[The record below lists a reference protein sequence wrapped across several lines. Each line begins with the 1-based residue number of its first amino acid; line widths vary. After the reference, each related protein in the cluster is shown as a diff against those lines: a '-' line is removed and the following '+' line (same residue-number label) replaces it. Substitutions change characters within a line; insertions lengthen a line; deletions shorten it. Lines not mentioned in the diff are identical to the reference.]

1 LRVTASWEDILGIKT
16 TVKDLP
22 SSTATSEEK
31 SRRLRVLVEE
41 RVAGA
46 AALLDT
52 YVLSLAASSPS
63 AALPP
68 GPVGVDSGVPEPPR
82 SISLI

>member
-1 LRVTASWEDILGIKT
+1 MQVPAGDILDI
-16 TVKDLP
+16 KDLP

-68 GPVGVDSGVPEPPR
+68 GPVGVDSGVPESPIR
-82 SISLI
+82 